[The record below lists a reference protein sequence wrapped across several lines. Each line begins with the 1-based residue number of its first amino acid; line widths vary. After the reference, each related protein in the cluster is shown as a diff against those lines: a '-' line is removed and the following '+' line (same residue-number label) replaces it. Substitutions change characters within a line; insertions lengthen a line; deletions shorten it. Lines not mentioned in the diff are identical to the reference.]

1 VDISVLSYILL
12 RWYERQ
18 GWTLSLGLLS
28 CSPIHVPLPS
38 EVWPRYLA
46 GISYLYAVFVLYGPQ
61 LIGFQKLLRL
71 DLGGTSL
78 GSASDRA
85 EGTSVS
91 ENSKDA
97 AAIPLTL
104 KLVASE
110 DGFVAPFELRALREE
125 RLFALM
131 LWFNASFT
139 LAGQVCEPGAP
150 SGFITMTLMAFI
162 SHDVGFQA
170 SRVDVWSW

>member
-1 VDISVLSYILL
+1 LA
-12 RWYERQ
+12 
-18 GWTLSLGLLS
+18 SLPCRLFIFV
-28 CSPIHVPLPS
+28 CSL
-38 EVWPRYLA
+38 
-46 GISYLYAVFVLYGPQ
+46 FYGPT
-61 LIGFQKLLRL
+61 IDFYQKLVRL

-150 SGFITMTLMAFI
+150 SGFIPMT
-162 SHDVGFQA
+162 DGFHF
-170 SRVDVWSW
+170 S